1 MGRAIVRDPQVF
13 LFDEPLSS
21 LDAKLRV
28 AMRAEVR
35 ELHQRLKATTVYV
48 THDQIEAMTMAD
60 KIVAMHD
67 GIVEQVGTPIELF
80 DRPRNVFVAAFIGS
94 PSMNLVVGADQWDG
108 RPHLSGIAMCQSV
121 GVFTNPLEQTGA
133 SDMKVTTLGIDL
145 AKNVFQVHGIDQHGK
160 EMLKKQLKRAQM
172 VPFFINLPPCLIG
185 MEACGS
191 AHHWARKLQA
201 MGHTVRLM
209 APQFVKPYVKTNKND
224 AADAE
229 AICEAVGRPNM
240 RFVPVKNV
248 EQQAVLALHRV
259 RQGFVKART
268 AQGNQIRGL
277 LAEFG
282 IIIPQGISNI
292 ASRVPELIEDAS
304 NELPGAFRV
313 LVQRLLDHL
322 KELDRQVDEL
332 EAQIQAWH
340 RNNDLS
346 TKIAQVPGIGPIS
359 ASALVA
365 AIGDAKSFDNG
376 RQLAAWLGLVPK
388 QHSTGGRSNLLSISK
403 RGDTYLRTLLIHG
416 ARSVIYHAAKKP
428 ESCTWVSAV
437 VSRRNKNVAAVAL
450 ANKNAR
456 IVWALLA
463 HDRRYETGYTRAV
476 EIA

>member
-1 MGRAIVRDPQVF
+1 
-13 LFDEPLSS
+13 
-21 LDAKLRV
+21 
-28 AMRAEVR
+28 
-35 ELHQRLKATTVYV
+35 
-48 THDQIEAMTMAD
+48 
-60 KIVAMHD
+60 
-67 GIVEQVGTPIELF
+67 
-80 DRPRNVFVAAFIGS
+80 
-94 PSMNLVVGADQWDG
+94 
-108 RPHLSGIAMCQSV
+108 
-121 GVFTNPLEQTGA
+121 
-133 SDMKVTTLGIDL
+133 MKVTTLGIDL